1 MDEIVS
7 AEPVPPS
14 APVSGPPLLRT
25 HQLRRSFGK
34 FEAVRGVSL
43 ELAAGQIYGFLGRN
57 GAGKTTT
64 LRMLI
69 GVLRP
74 DSGEI
79 ELLGERG
86 PRVRPSQRKRVGYLS
101 QEQVFYPWMTGAQ
114 LGQFMSGFYP
124 GWDPSE
130 FDRLLKLLDVP
141 KDRKARFLSGG
152 TRAKLGLALAL
163 SHRPSLLI
171 LDEPTAGLD
180 PVARREFLDILA
192 SQIRRDGQAVLFS
205 SHLVSE
211 VQQVCDRIGI
221 LQQGQL
227 RFQGALSELL
237 RTHRQLVV
245 TPETA
250 ALLPAT
256 VETLRSEPTVDGLGE
271 VRMVRAEEATWSSE
285 ALAALSPSALTLEEI
300 FLAYARNQPQA

>member
-1 MDEIVS
+1 MEEILEAS
-7 AEPVPPS
+7 PVPTT
-14 APVSGPPLLRT
+14 APLLLRT

-86 PRVRPSQRKRVGYLS
+86 PKVRPAQRQRVGYLS
-101 QEQVFYPWMTGAQ
+101 QEQVFYPWMTGEQ
-114 LGQFMSGFYP
+114 LGQFMSGFYS
-124 GWDPSE
+124 GWDPAE
-130 FDRLLKLLDVP
+130 FDRLLRLLDVP

-163 SHRPSLLI
+163 SHHPSLLI

-192 SQIRRDGQAVLFS
+192 SQIRREGQAVLFS

-211 VQQVCDRIGI
+211 VEQVCDRIGI
-221 LQQGQL
+221 LQDGQL
-227 RFQGALSELL
+227 RFQGALTQLL
-237 RTHRQLVV
+237 ASHRQVRV
-245 TPETA
+245 TAETLLPPQVETIRA
-250 ALLPAT
+250 EPTEGGELRVLRADSALWAEDGLALLGPRT
-256 VETLRSEPTVDGLGE
+256 
-271 VRMVRAEEATWSSE
+271 
-285 ALAALSPSALTLEEI
+285 LTLEEI
-300 FLAYARNQPQA
+300 FLAYARRTPRA

>member
-1 MDEIVS
+1 MDEILEAAPVP
-7 AEPVPPS
+7 EPVPPA
-14 APVSGPPLLRT
+14 APPLLLRT
-25 HQLRRSFGK
+25 HQLRRSFGS

-64 LRMLI
+64 LRLLI

-74 DSGEI
+74 DAGEI

-86 PRVRPSQRKRVGYLS
+86 PRVRPAQRQRVGYLS

-124 GWDPSE
+124 GWDPAE
-130 FDRLLKLLDVP
+130 FDRLLRLLDVP

-163 SHRPSLLI
+163 SHHPSLLI

-192 SQIRRDGQAVLFS
+192 SQIRREGQAVLFS

-211 VQQVCDRIGI
+211 VEQVCDRIGI
-221 LQQGQL
+221 LQDGQL
-227 RFQGALSELL
+227 RFQGALTELL
-237 RTHRQLVV
+237 ASHRQVRV
-245 TPETA
+245 TAET
-250 ALLPAT
+250 LLPAQ
-256 VETLRSEPTVDGLGE
+256 VETI
-271 VRMVRAEEATWSSE
+271 RAEPIEGGGELRVLRAEPAVWAQE
-285 ALAALSPSALTLEEI
+285 ALVVLDARALTLEEI
-300 FLAYARNQPQA
+300 FLAYARRTPRA